1 MPRIVV
7 VGSIN
12 MDLVTLAPRFPGP
25 GETLLGSRFLTA
37 HGGKGA
43 NQAVAAARL
52 GAKVAMIGALG
63 RDAFGDQLHAGLARE
78 GIVLTHV
85 TRLDDEGSGTASIT
99 VAEGENQIIVVPAA
113 NARVTPAQVE
123 AARDTIARADA
134 VLVQLEI
141 PLETVEATLRL
152 GRRENVPMILN
163 PAPAQKLPAEW
174 LQLASYLTPNQHEL
188 AIVLGDDAQTD
199 FRELMCRA
207 RCPVVLTRGSEGA
220 WYRDDAHPEPQ
231 HQPGFVVDAVDTT
244 GAGDTFNG
252 ALAVFLHEGLPQA
265 VRKACTAAA
274 LSVTKLGAQGGMPR
288 RGELDCWLATDSPLN
303 RPYATVPQSHNN

>member
-25 GETLLGSRFLTA
+25 GETLLGSRFFTT

-52 GAKVAMIGALG
+52 GASVSMVGALG
-63 RDAFGDQLHAGLARE
+63 RDAFGDQLHAGLAQE
-78 GIVLTHV
+78 GIALDHV
-85 TRLDDEGSGTASIT
+85 ARLDDEGSGSASIT
-99 VAEGENQIIVVPAA
+99 VAKGENQIIVVPAA

-123 AARDTIARADA
+123 AARAVIAQADA

-141 PLETVEATLRL
+141 PLDAVEATLRL
-152 GRRENVPMILN
+152 ARHESVPVILN

-188 AIVLGDDAQTD
+188 ATALGTDAQAG
-199 FRELMCRA
+199 FRELMRRA
-207 RCPVVLTRGSEGA
+207 PCPVVLTRGSEGA
-220 WYRDDAHPEPQ
+220 WYRDEAHPEPQ
-231 HQPGFVVDAVDTT
+231 HQPGFAVEAVDTT

-265 VRKACTAAA
+265 VRKACAAAA

-288 RGELDCWLATDSPLN
+288 MQDLDALLG
-303 RPYATVPQSHNN
+303 

>member
-1 MPRIVV
+1 MPLIVV

-25 GETLLGSRFLTA
+25 GETLLGTRFLTM

-52 GAKVAMIGALG
+52 GAEVAMVGALG
-63 RDAFGDQLHAGLARE
+63 HDAFGDQLHAGLAKE
-78 GIVLTHV
+78 GIALDHV
-85 TRLDDEGSGTASIT
+85 TRLDGVGSGTASIT

-123 AARDTIARADA
+123 AARATIAHADA

-141 PLETVEATLRL
+141 PLDAVEATLRL
-152 GRRENVPMILN
+152 SRREGVPVILN

-174 LQLASYLTPNQHEL
+174 LQLAGYLTPNQHEL
-188 AIVLGDDAQTD
+188 AIALGADAQTD
-199 FRELMCRA
+199 FRELMRVA
-207 RCPVVLTRGSEGA
+207 PCPVVLTRGGEGA
-220 WYRDDAHPEPQ
+220 WYRDAGAPVR
-231 HQPGFVVDAVDTT
+231 QPGFKVDVVDTT

-252 ALAVFLHEGLPQA
+252 ALAVFLREGLPQA
-265 VRKACTAAA
+265 VRKACAAAA
-274 LSVTKLGAQGGMPR
+274 LSVTRLGAQGGMPTTR
-288 RGELDCWLATDSPLN
+288 EVEALLA
-303 RPYATVPQSHNN
+303 R

>member
-1 MPRIVV
+1 MTRIVV

-25 GETLLGSRFLTA
+25 GETLLGSRFFTT

-52 GAKVAMIGALG
+52 GAKVSMVGALG
-63 RDAFGDQLHAGLARE
+63 RDAFGDQLHAGLEQE
-78 GIVLTHV
+78 GIDLAHV
-85 TRLDDEGSGTASIT
+85 ARLDDEGSGSASIT
-99 VAEGENQIIVVPAA
+99 VAGGENQIIVVPAA

-123 AARDTIARADA
+123 AARDTIRQADA

-141 PLETVEATLRL
+141 PLDAVEATLRL
-152 GRRENVPMILN
+152 GRRESVPVILN

-174 LQLASYLTPNQHEL
+174 LQLASHLTPNQHEL
-188 AIVLGDDAQTD
+188 ATALGADEQTD
-199 FRELMCRA
+199 FRELMRRA
-207 RCPVVLTRGSEGA
+207 ACPVVLTRGDAGA
-220 WYRDDAHPEPQ
+220 WYRDHAHPEPVQ
-231 HQPGFVVDAVDTT
+231 QAGFKVEAVDTT

-252 ALAVFLHEGLPQA
+252 ALAVFLREGLPQA
-265 VRKACTAAA
+265 VRKACAAAA

-288 RGELDCWLATDSPLN
+288 QAELDAFLTDPS
-303 RPYATVPQSHNN
+303 RA